1 MKKLIFIMLFLSII
15 IFSFGCATLNVST
28 PKKVEPEPQPFRIRN
43 FAVCTQVPRFEDFTA
58 VKEIPISTDFWIY
71 LSFDN
76 LSTIENPDG
85 TKTVYFG
92 LNFTI
97 YGPDKNPVFSYE
109 LANVDNPVTI
119 KKLPRI
125 NWLALPSHVP
135 SDANLGT
142 YEIQINIEDGLAN
155 VFLSTNL
162 FFEVVE
168 GKVVI

>member
-1 MKKLIFIMLFLSII
+1 LKILLLLKKFLLI
-15 IFSFGCATLNVST
+15 
-28 PKKVEPEPQPFRIRN
+28 Q
-43 FAVCTQVPRFEDFTA
+43 
-58 VKEIPISTDFWIY
+58 ISNTDFWIY

-76 LSTIENPDG
+76 LSAIENENG

-92 LNFTI
+92 LDFTI

-109 LANVDNPVTI
+109 LVNADNPVTI

-135 SDANLGT
+135 SDASLGT

-155 VFLSTNL
+155 MFLSTNL

-168 GKVVI
+168 RKVVI